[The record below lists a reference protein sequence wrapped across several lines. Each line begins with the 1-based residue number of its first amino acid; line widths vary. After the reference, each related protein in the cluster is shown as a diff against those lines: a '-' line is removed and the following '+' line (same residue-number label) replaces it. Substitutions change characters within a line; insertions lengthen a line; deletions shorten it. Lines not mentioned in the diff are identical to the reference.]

1 MIGAFPRIIAL
12 LCRISSPIQRVY
24 PIFIGIT
31 QILFKYYKD
40 FFTMYPAFSLQR
52 HAQVGVKPKY
62 CPRFPVAKSEKMYYD
77 VG

>member
-1 MIGAFPRIIAL
+1 
-12 LCRISSPIQRVY
+12 
-24 PIFIGIT
+24 
-31 QILFKYYKD
+31 
-40 FFTMYPAFSLQR
+40 MYPAFSLQR